1 MSDNPRI
8 QLFIVDDHRMI
19 IEGIRTLL
27 GSSEAIQIT
36 GSAVS
41 GEECLL
47 FLEKHK
53 VDVILMDINMP
64 GINGTELCA
73 MIKMRFPEVKV
84 IALSTFDQRSYVNRM
99 IDNGARGYVLK
110 NADAEKL
117 EEAVQ
122 VVHEGQL
129 YFSEEIRIGLKESIN
144 ATDKG
149 KHPLLTPRER
159 EVLALITQG
168 YTNPAIASKLFVSLT
183 TVESHR
189 KNLYSKLKVRNT
201 AMLIRYAL
209 DNNLLDVD

>member
-1 MSDNPRI
+1 
-8 QLFIVDDHRMI
+8 MI

-27 GSSEAIQIT
+27 VSSETIQVT

-47 FLEKHK
+47 FLEKQK
-53 VDVILMDINMP
+53 VDVILMDISMP
-64 GINGTELCA
+64 GINGIELCA
-73 MIKMRFPEVKV
+73 AIKIRFPEVKV
-84 IALSTFDQRSYVNRM
+84 IALSTFDQRSYVNKM
-99 IDNGARGYVLK
+99 VDNGARGYVLK

-122 VVHEGQL
+122 FVHEGQL
-129 YFSEEIRIGLKESIN
+129 YFSEELRIGLKES
-144 ATDKG
+144 TDKG
-149 KHPLLTPRER
+149 KHPILTPRER
-159 EVLALITQG
+159 EVLTLITQG

-209 DNNLLDVD
+209 DNNLLDGN